1 MAETLHARA
10 SNANAFNSGAT
21 KRFLCYG
28 ADMAAKKAAE
38 QALVEQWRGILAV
51 HARTQGELDRALHG
65 HGLCASDFE
74 VLDVLAQGETPK
86 GPCSY
91 RVQEIS
97 EHIHLSQSAL
107 SRLIARLEKDG
118 LVSRG
123 MCQEDRR
130 GVRVAL
136 TDKGRA
142 LHAEVLPVQRAV
154 LARTLA
160 DDTDETDDPRGADDV
175 AGAAGA
181 ASTEGA
187 EGGQG
192 TRD

>member
-1 MAETLHARA
+1 
-10 SNANAFNSGAT
+10 
-21 KRFLCYG
+21 
-28 ADMAAKKAAE
+28 MAAKKAAE
-38 QALVEQWRGILAV
+38 QALVEQWRDILAV

-74 VLDVLAQGETPK
+74 VLDVLAEGERPK

-97 EHIHLSQSAL
+97 GHIHLSQSAL

-123 MCQEDRR
+123 MCEEDRR

-142 LHAEVLPVQRAV
+142 LHAEVLPVHRAV
-154 LARTLA
+154 LARTLRG
-160 DDTDETDDPRGADDV
+160 ETDDAGDPNDSGGPGDAGGPQGADDG
-175 AGAAGA
+175 ARAAGSEGAAAG
-181 ASTEGA
+181 
-187 EGGQG
+187 
-192 TRD
+192 